1 MRLTAALT
9 FFNIKTRCWQ
19 GVIYALYGVS
29 LQTMTNMIQ
38 KNRCNT
44 IYNIHTIMQTNI
56 ITALLPP
63 GYAFDRV
70 ITISGELEKGDA
82 DKFRTAISGFLIISS
97 SS

>member
-1 MRLTAALT
+1 
-9 FFNIKTRCWQ
+9 
-19 GVIYALYGVS
+19 
-29 LQTMTNMIQ
+29 
-38 KNRCNT
+38 
-44 IYNIHTIMQTNI
+44 MQTNI